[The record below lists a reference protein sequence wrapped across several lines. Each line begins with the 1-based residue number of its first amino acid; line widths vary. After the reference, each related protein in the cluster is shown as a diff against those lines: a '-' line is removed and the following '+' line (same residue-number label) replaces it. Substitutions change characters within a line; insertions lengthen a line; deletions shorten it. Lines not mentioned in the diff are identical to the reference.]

1 MASWFWLNV
10 PLMAV
15 FFLATAGIPLWLVL
29 KRPDRA
35 PREQQASAAVKVP
48 AAAKEPAAAEEP
60 AHSEKMHAE
69 RELQL
74 TR

>member
-1 MASWFWLNV
+1 MASWIWLNV

-35 PREQQASAAVKVP
+35 PGEHQPS
-48 AAAKEPAAAEEP
+48 AAAKVHASAGEPAD
-60 AHSEKMHAE
+60 SQKMRPG

-74 TR
+74 TH

>member
-15 FFLATAGIPLWLVL
+15 FFLATAGIPLCLVL

-35 PREQQASAAVKVP
+35 PGDQQASAAARVHAP
-48 AAAKEPAAAEEP
+48 TKEPE
-60 AHSEKMHAE
+60 HSEKMHAE

>member
-1 MASWFWLNV
+1 MPSWFWLNV

-35 PREQQASAAVKVP
+35 PGEQQAEL
-48 AAAKEPAAAEEP
+48 AAAREHAPTEEP
-60 AHSEKMHAE
+60 AHS
-69 RELQL
+69 REDA
-74 TR
+74 R

>member
-10 PLMAV
+10 PLMAA

-35 PREQQASAAVKVP
+35 PRELPASAAARV
-48 AAAKEPAAAEEP
+48 PAAAEES
-60 AHSEKMHAE
+60 AHSQRMRPA

>member
-1 MASWFWLNV
+1 MASWFWLNI

-35 PREQQASAAVKVP
+35 PAVQQPS
-48 AAAKEPAAAEEP
+48 AAAKVHAAAEEP
-60 AHSEKMHAE
+60 AHSQMRPG

-74 TR
+74 TH

>member
-35 PREQQASAAVKVP
+35 PGDQQASAAARVH
-48 AAAKEPAAAEEP
+48 ATTEEP
-60 AHSEKMHAE
+60 GHSEEMHAE

>member
-1 MASWFWLNV
+1 MPSWFWLNV

-35 PREQQASAAVKVP
+35 PGEQQAL
-48 AAAKEPAAAEEP
+48 AAAREHAPTEQP

>member
-10 PLMAV
+10 PLMAA

-35 PREQQASAAVKVP
+35 PREQPASAAGRVK
-48 AAAKEPAAAEEP
+48 AAAEEP
-60 AHSEKMHAE
+60 AHSQRMHAE

>member
-15 FFLATAGIPLWLVL
+15 FFLATVGIPLWLVL

-35 PREQQASAAVKVP
+35 PREQQASAAAKV
-48 AAAKEPAAAEEP
+48 PAAAEEP
-60 AHSEKMHAE
+60 AHSQKMHPE

>member
-29 KRPDRA
+29 RL
-35 PREQQASAAVKVP
+35 
-48 AAAKEPAAAEEP
+48 P
-60 AHSEKMHAE
+60 AHSH
-69 RELQL
+69 RSVV
-74 TR
+74 TCRR